1 MGKLL
6 KTDGTTIEVR
16 PANGTDYTLD
26 ELQKLV
32 GGYIEVIPAREKG
45 YILVINE
52 EGKLENLPYNG
63 RATELADIYL
73 WDYIVGDALLCKDS
87 EVR

>member
-26 ELQKLV
+26 ELQKFV
-32 GGYIEVIPAREKG
+32 GGYIEVIPAREEG

-52 EGKLENLPYNG
+52 EGKLEGLPFNG
-63 RATELADIYL
+63 RATDLADIYL
-73 WDYIVGDALLCKDS
+73 WDCIVGDALLCKSD

>member
-16 PANGTDYTLD
+16 PKNGTDYTLD
-26 ELQKLV
+26 ELQEFV
-32 GGYIEVIPAREKG
+32 GGYIEVVRCKEEG
-45 YILVINE
+45 MILVINE
-52 EGKLENLPYNG
+52 EGKFLDLEWNTQ
-63 RATELADIYL
+63 ASKIADIHFC
-73 WDYIVGDALLCKDS
+73 DYIVGDALLCKSD